1 MKKIIN
7 TSLAL
12 ALVSVLGLAATGSA
26 FAEGGQG
33 DFDAE
38 MQRAP
43 QSQGIYTEPGSMQQ
57 QRQMQYTPR
66 NIEGSSAGIV
76 GVVTLVGDNMIKLVE
91 TDTGLTHEIRVT
103 DQQEKA
109 LTTGYIIN
117 AELNNGRLV
126 TPEPASVRPP
136 SPTMTS
142 GSGVFGGF
150 GVSFRWIFLLIL
162 PPQEPS
168 CRKPEDVDQSHREC
182 QPACE

>member
-1 MKKIIN
+1 MKKLIN

-12 ALVSVLGLAATGSA
+12 ALALVSALGLAATGSA

-126 TPEPASVRPP
+126 SFQEMGVPQDVKEVVY
-136 SPTMTS
+136 TS
-142 GSGVFGGF
+142 EH
-150 GVSFRWIFLLIL
+150 L
-162 PPQEPS
+162 P
-168 CRKPEDVDQSHREC
+168 DVNVLE
-182 QPACE
+182 QPGNYKAF

>member
-1 MKKIIN
+1 MKKLIN

-12 ALVSVLGLAATGSA
+12 ALVSALGLSATGSA

-43 QSQGIYTEPGSMQQ
+43 QSQGIYAEPGSMQQ

-126 TPEPASVRPP
+126 SFQEMGVPQDVKEVVY
-136 SPTMTS
+136 TS
-142 GSGVFGGF
+142 EH
-150 GVSFRWIFLLIL
+150 L
-162 PPQEPS
+162 P
-168 CRKPEDVDQSHREC
+168 DVNVLE
-182 QPACE
+182 QPGNYKAF

>member
-1 MKKIIN
+1 MKKLIN

-12 ALVSVLGLAATGSA
+12 ALVSALGLAATGSA

-33 DFDAE
+33 NFDAE

-103 DQQEKA
+103 DKQEKA

-126 TPEPASVRPP
+126 SFQEMGVPQDVKEVVY
-136 SPTMTS
+136 TS
-142 GSGVFGGF
+142 EH
-150 GVSFRWIFLLIL
+150 L
-162 PPQEPS
+162 P
-168 CRKPEDVDQSHREC
+168 DVNVLE
-182 QPACE
+182 QPGNYKAF

>member
-1 MKKIIN
+1 MASSKYHDEVIIMKKLIN

-12 ALVSVLGLAATGSA
+12 ALVSALGLSATGSA

-126 TPEPASVRPP
+126 SFQEMGVPQDVKEVVY
-136 SPTMTS
+136 TS
-142 GSGVFGGF
+142 EH
-150 GVSFRWIFLLIL
+150 L
-162 PPQEPS
+162 P
-168 CRKPEDVDQSHREC
+168 DVNVLE
-182 QPACE
+182 QPGNYKAF

>member
-1 MKKIIN
+1 MKKLIN

-12 ALVSVLGLAATGSA
+12 ALVSALGLAATGSA

-43 QSQGIYTEPGSMQQ
+43 QSQGIYTEPGNMQQ

-103 DQQEKA
+103 DKQEKA

-126 TPEPASVRPP
+126 SFQEMGVPQDVKEVVY
-136 SPTMTS
+136 TS
-142 GSGVFGGF
+142 EH
-150 GVSFRWIFLLIL
+150 L
-162 PPQEPS
+162 PDENVL
-168 CRKPEDVDQSHREC
+168 E
-182 QPACE
+182 QPGNYKAF

>member
-1 MKKIIN
+1 MKKLIN

-12 ALVSVLGLAATGSA
+12 ALVSALGLAATGSA

-76 GVVTLVGDNMIKLVE
+76 GVVTLE
-91 TDTGLTHEIRVT
+91 
-103 DQQEKA
+103 
-109 LTTGYIIN
+109 
-117 AELNNGRLV
+117 
-126 TPEPASVRPP
+126 
-136 SPTMTS
+136 
-142 GSGVFGGF
+142 GSG
-150 GVSFRWIFLLIL
+150 RRRRARDRRAEQRQAREL
-162 PPQEPS
+162 PGNGS
-168 CRKPEDVDQSHREC
+168 
-182 QPACE
+182 PAGR

>member
-1 MKKIIN
+1 MKKLIN

-12 ALVSVLGLAATGSA
+12 ALVSALGLAATGSA

-43 QSQGIYTEPGSMQQ
+43 QSQGIYTEPASMQQ
-57 QRQMQYTPR
+57 HRQMQYTPR

-103 DQQEKA
+103 DKQEKA

-126 TPEPASVRPP
+126 SFQEMGVPQDVKEVVY
-136 SPTMTS
+136 TS
-142 GSGVFGGF
+142 EHLPDENVLEQPGSYRAF
-150 GVSFRWIFLLIL
+150 
-162 PPQEPS
+162 
-168 CRKPEDVDQSHREC
+168 
-182 QPACE
+182 

>member
-1 MKKIIN
+1 MKKLIN

-12 ALVSVLGLAATGSA
+12 ALVSALGLAATGSA

-43 QSQGIYTEPGSMQQ
+43 QSQGIYTEPGNMQQ

-103 DQQEKA
+103 DKQEKA

-126 TPEPASVRPP
+126 SFQEMGVPQDVKEVVY
-136 SPTMTS
+136 TS
-142 GSGVFGGF
+142 EH
-150 GVSFRWIFLLIL
+150 L
-162 PPQEPS
+162 PDENVL
-168 CRKPEDVDQSHREC
+168 E
-182 QPACE
+182 QPGRYRAF

>member
-1 MKKIIN
+1 MKRLTN

-12 ALVSVLGLAATGSA
+12 VLVSALGLAATGSA
-26 FAEGGQG
+26 FAEGGQA

-43 QSQGIYTEPGSMQQ
+43 HSYTTPASPGSMQQ

-76 GVVTLVGDNMIKLVE
+76 GVVTLVGDDMIKLVE

-103 DQQEKA
+103 DRQEKA

-117 AELNNGRLV
+117 AELQNGRLV
-126 TPEPASVRPP
+126 SFQEMGVPQNVKEVVY
-136 SPTMTS
+136 TS
-142 GSGVFGGF
+142 EH
-150 GVSFRWIFLLIL
+150 L
-162 PPQEPS
+162 PDENVL
-168 CRKPEDVDQSHREC
+168 E
-182 QPACE
+182 QPGNYRAF

>member
-1 MKKIIN
+1 MKKLIN

-12 ALVSVLGLAATGSA
+12 ALVSALGLAATGRA

-103 DQQEKA
+103 DKQEKA

-126 TPEPASVRPP
+126 SFQEMGVPQDVKEVVY
-136 SPTMTS
+136 TS
-142 GSGVFGGF
+142 EH
-150 GVSFRWIFLLIL
+150 L
-162 PPQEPS
+162 P
-168 CRKPEDVDQSHREC
+168 DVNVLE
-182 QPACE
+182 QPGNYKAF

>member
-1 MKKIIN
+1 MKKLIN

-12 ALVSVLGLAATGSA
+12 ALVSALGLAATGSA

-43 QSQGIYTEPGSMQQ
+43 QSQGIYTEPGNMQQ

-126 TPEPASVRPP
+126 SFQEMGVPQDVKEVVY
-136 SPTMTS
+136 TS
-142 GSGVFGGF
+142 EH
-150 GVSFRWIFLLIL
+150 L
-162 PPQEPS
+162 PDENVL
-168 CRKPEDVDQSHREC
+168 E
-182 QPACE
+182 QPGNYKAF